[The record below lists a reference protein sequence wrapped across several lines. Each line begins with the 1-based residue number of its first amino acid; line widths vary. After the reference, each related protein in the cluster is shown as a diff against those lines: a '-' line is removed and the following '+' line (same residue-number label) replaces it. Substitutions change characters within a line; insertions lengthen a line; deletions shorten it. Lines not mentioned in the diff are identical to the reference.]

1 VAWCSPS
8 RNSFLSGRRPDRTR
22 IWTTLGTAPGKGFRA
37 APGAASWLTL
47 TGYFKRYGYTVTA
60 AGKCFHPDEPANN
73 DPQSWTEPDEW
84 KYSFGGYTTCDGVA
98 LSRSGPSWCAV
109 LDNETAADTLIATA
123 MAQRLVRLADAGG
136 RNGSQP
142 FFAMT
147 GFLKPHLPYAYPA
160 RYDALYPGDPTHFPL
175 PGLAGRR
182 MPVGSPRI
190 AWYDYFTSLGGCT
203 GPGCAPSERAPVV
216 NLTCRNA
223 STAPPHCDPGNMSD
237 TFPVAQLALLSRA

>member
-1 VAWCSPS
+1 MAWCSPS

-123 MAQRLVRLADAGG
+123 MAQRLVRFADAGG

-160 RYDALYPGDPTHFPL
+160 RYDALYPGDPTQSL
-175 PGLAGRR
+175 PTARPRGSTHARGITPYRVVRLFYVPWRVHRPGVCAVGACPSCEPH
-182 MPVGSPRI
+182 MPECIDS
-190 AWYDYFTSLGGCT
+190 
-203 GPGCAPSERAPVV
+203 
-216 NLTCRNA
+216 
-223 STAPPHCDPGNMSD
+223 STA
-237 TFPVAQLALLSRA
+237 L